1 MANRTYVHYDRSINI
16 IMFNTYHASERK
28 HLNTNNLLIDFVKM
42 AANVSDTPVCL
53 LAFSPMH
60 QSRSECSATAAD
72 TLG

>member
-1 MANRTYVHYDRSINI
+1 MKK
-16 IMFNTYHASERK
+16 FNTYRALGRK
-28 HLNTNNLLIDFVKM
+28 HSNTNNLQIDFVKM

-60 QSRSECSATAAD
+60 QSHSVCSATAVG